1 MKVFNLDS
9 FYFISKVEK
18 HNEMKQKMM
27 DMIKITSSDS
37 TTNSDTNYI
46 TRTDYHLDN
55 TNERIYLPLFFEMV
69 DPLMKNLADYML
81 AKELTVHHAWFQ
93 EYWQFDKHDWHT
105 HGAAQFANIYYLDLP
120 DKRNKTE
127 FFNILDKKIISD
139 IEVEEGDLITFP
151 AYIIHRSNTNS
162 ENKKT
167 IISFNSSF
175 ETIDEKKVDKLL

>member
-1 MKVFNLDS
+1 LEYFS
-9 FYFISKVEK
+9 FIYSFQLCCNDLSIS
-18 HNEMKQKMM
+18 H
-27 DMIKITSSDS
+27 
-37 TTNSDTNYI
+37 
-46 TRTDYHLDN
+46 
-55 TNERIYLPLFFEMV
+55 
-69 DPLMKNLADYML
+69 
-81 AKELTVHHAWFQ
+81 
-93 EYWQFDKHDWHT
+93 
-105 HGAAQFANIYYLDLP
+105 
-120 DKRNKTE
+120 